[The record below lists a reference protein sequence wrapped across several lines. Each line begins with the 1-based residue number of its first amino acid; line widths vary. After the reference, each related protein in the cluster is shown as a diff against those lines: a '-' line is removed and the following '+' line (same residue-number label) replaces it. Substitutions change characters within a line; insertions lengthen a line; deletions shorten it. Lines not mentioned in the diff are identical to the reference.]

1 MRSLKRMIAVA
12 MLAVFATLG
21 AQTAMAN
28 DGILVSDSHRDGI
41 LVTDSHRDGILVSD
55 IQAGNT
61 TSTVTMWDIIGTVL
75 NMANGV
81 LLSD

>member
-41 LVTDSHRDGILVSD
+41 LVSD

-61 TSTVTMWDIIGTVL
+61 TSTVTMWDILSTVI
-75 NMANGV
+75 NVANGV